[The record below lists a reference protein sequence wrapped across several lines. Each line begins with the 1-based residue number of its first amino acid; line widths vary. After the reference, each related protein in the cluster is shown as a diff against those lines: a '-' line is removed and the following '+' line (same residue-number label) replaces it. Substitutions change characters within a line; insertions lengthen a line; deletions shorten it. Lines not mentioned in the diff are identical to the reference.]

1 MRSKFQNDRISD
13 PIVFFEKIKMC
24 LRMSSCDQLFIL
36 DCNYAGKA
44 LWHEAM
50 GRRKFKL
57 LASCSH
63 DQPCS
68 LTNNFTKQL
77 SECMQRLLKSS
88 PHGYPTSELYRE
100 LYHRQSTDKI
110 AWGPF
115 GSFGS
120 RPLHSDE
127 SAHEYGK
134 IWLRPQKLQPNA
146 RTLGN
151 RMFMNVTFAL
161 DVYPDRGVMNEIA
174 RAFRYLPHINQTR
187 LEKCYDPRAEL
198 IRVVKSVIWIQRL
211 SKRRRQMYESRK
223 SGQ

>member
-1 MRSKFQNDRISD
+1 
-13 PIVFFEKIKMC
+13 MC
-24 LRMSSCDQLFIL
+24 LQPSTCDQLFIL

-44 LWHEAM
+44 FSHEAM
-50 GRRKFKL
+50 GRRKFEL
-57 LASCSH
+57 LASCAH

-68 LTNNFTKQL
+68 LTNSFTKQL

-88 PHGYPTSELYRE
+88 PHGYSTSELYRE

-110 AWGPF
+110 AGGP
-115 GSFGS
+115 FGS
-120 RPLHSDE
+120 RPLHFDE
-127 SAHEYGK
+127 SAHDYGK
-134 IWLRPQKLQPNA
+134 IWLRPQTLQPKA

-187 LEKCYDPRAEL
+187 LEKFYDPRAEL

-211 SKRRRQMYESRK
+211 SKRRRQMYETRK